1 MKILKFF
8 VVVLSLFGLCTFSYG
23 YLSKHEV
30 FSTIKEL
37 YNRTP
42 STLVNNKYYMY
53 DKNVNTD
60 FIRVTDDFIV
70 NNKDEIINIYY
81 TIIASG
87 MNNFVSVYNSF
98 KSIKTTYTN
107 NGKIT
112 LSIDRVYSDSDI
124 NRINNEIDNIY
135 NKIVISNDMKEN
147 IKSAH
152 DYIINNTKYNVND
165 EKTSIPTDSST
176 AIGVFFNGL
185 ATCNG
190 YTDAMALLL
199 DKMNISNVRI
209 SNDSHIWNLVKIDD
223 KWLHLDLTWDDPI
236 NNLNQDLLVYDYYLL
251 NNDELLKADKD
262 LEENDHLFDKEI
274 YNFVS

>member
-1 MKILKFF
+1 MRLRNIKNKEEIIKNSPYIVENSEEYKGKWSKLFNNNNPIYIEIGMGMGKFIRENAIKHPDINFIGIEKEDKVLARSLPLIKENIDNLKILRLNALEIDK
-8 VVVLSLFGLCTFSYG
+8 
-23 YLSKHEV
+23 V
-30 FSTIKEL
+30 F
-37 YNRTP
+37 
-42 STLVNNKYYMY
+42 
-53 DKNVNTD
+53 
-60 FIRVTDDFIV
+60 
-70 NNKDEIINIYY
+70 
-81 TIIASG
+81 A
-87 MNNFVSVYNSF
+87 
-98 KSIKTTYTN
+98 
-107 NGKIT
+107 
-112 LSIDRVYSDSDI
+112 
-124 NRINNEIDNIY
+124 NEIDNIY

-236 NNLNQDLLVYDYYLL
+236 N
-251 NNDELLKADKD
+251 
-262 LEENDHLFDKEI
+262 I
-274 YNFVS
+274 

>member
-1 MKILKFF
+1 
-8 VVVLSLFGLCTFSYG
+8 
-23 YLSKHEV
+23 
-30 FSTIKEL
+30 
-37 YNRTP
+37 
-42 STLVNNKYYMY
+42 
-53 DKNVNTD
+53 
-60 FIRVTDDFIV
+60 
-70 NNKDEIINIYY
+70 
-81 TIIASG
+81 
-87 MNNFVSVYNSF
+87 
-98 KSIKTTYTN
+98 
-107 NGKIT
+107 
-112 LSIDRVYSDSDI
+112 
-124 NRINNEIDNIY
+124 
-135 NKIVISNDMKEN
+135 MKEN